1 MCQWLVRQTRKCRS
15 IVHIVILHKDKRKNS
30 DYIDNILRDGAGR
43 ADEIARPIMRKTYDI
58 MGFL

>member
-1 MCQWLVRQTRKCRS
+1 MADIAIALIAPMRTEMAK
-15 IVHIVILHKDKRKNS
+15 ILSDT